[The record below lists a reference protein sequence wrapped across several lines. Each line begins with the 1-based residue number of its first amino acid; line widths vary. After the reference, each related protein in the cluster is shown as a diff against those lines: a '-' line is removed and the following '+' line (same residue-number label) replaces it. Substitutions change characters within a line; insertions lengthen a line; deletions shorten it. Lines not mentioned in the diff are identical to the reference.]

1 MKALVTSVV
10 VWVHL
15 NELPIEYYEVGFLI
29 EIGQALGNVLRV
41 DTHTT
46 TEARGRYTHICIQVD
61 IGEPFVTSV
70 SIGKRQ

>member
-1 MKALVTSVV
+1 MA

-15 NELPIEYYEVGFLI
+15 NGLPIEYYEVGVLR

-41 DTHTT
+41 DTHTA
-46 TEARGRYTHICIQVD
+46 TEARGRYARICVQVD